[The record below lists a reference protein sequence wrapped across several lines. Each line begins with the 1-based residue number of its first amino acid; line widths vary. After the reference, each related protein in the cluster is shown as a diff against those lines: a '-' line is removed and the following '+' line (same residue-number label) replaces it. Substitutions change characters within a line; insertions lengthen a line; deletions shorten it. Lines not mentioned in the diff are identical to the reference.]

1 MLRVGLTGGIGCGK
15 STVAAA
21 LRELG
26 VPVFDADAFVHEM
39 LKAGQPAYAEV
50 VREFGNDIL
59 SRDGQIDRSV
69 LGAIVFADRARL
81 ARLNQI
87 THPRVRD
94 AVAQWFGSH
103 DHPGGPIV
111 AVVEAA
117 LLVETGY
124 RESLDQ
130 LIAVT
135 CPPDQQLARLLAR
148 GLTEGQAL
156 KRVDAQMPVA
166 QKAALANY
174 VIDTSGSIANTERQ
188 VRELVSAW
196 MRLPA
201 SSASNNRNSRS
212 SP

>member
-39 LKAGQPAYAEV
+39 LKAGQPAYAEI

-69 LGAIVFADRARL
+69 LGAIVFADRACL

-87 THPRVRD
+87 THPRVME
-94 AVAQWFGSH
+94 AVVQWFDSH
-103 DHPGGPIV
+103 DRPGGPRV

-117 LLVETGY
+117 LLVEAGY
-124 RESLDQ
+124 RESLDR
-130 LIAVT
+130 LIAVS

-156 KRVDAQMPVA
+156 ERIDAQMPVA
-166 QKAALANY
+166 QKAALADY
-174 VIDTSGSIANTERQ
+174 VIDTAGTIANTERQ
-188 VRELVSAW
+188 VRELVNQLNQLPGA
-196 MRLPA
+196 RLE
-201 SSASNNRNSRS
+201 NDRNSRS
-212 SP
+212 AL